1 MALESLDRSPPP
13 FFRVGFAPLTKLIFF
28 SALSLLLVFG
38 DKQLQFTKPL
48 RAGLS
53 TLILPMQWLVLQPGE
68 ALSAMGT
75 YFQNLEQAQTNLKA
89 AELKV
94 LQQSVRSQQVEQL
107 QIENQNLRQLMGLQ
121 SSMAVTS
128 QTAEVL
134 FDVPDPYNQ
143 RIVIDRGQLK
153 NVALGSPVIDAG
165 GVVGQVTRVYPLTSE
180 VTLLTDKDQSYPLT
194 SEVTLLTDKDQ
205 SIPVLNSRTG
215 ARNIT
220 SGDVLAGQPMIEL
233 KFVPASADVKEGD
246 LLTTSGI
253 DGVYPA
259 GLQVARISHIER
271 RVDISFAR
279 IHASPLAELKGRHVL
294 VLQPS
299 AASALNKGKAP

>member
-1 MALESLDRSPPP
+1 MALESHDRSPPP

-53 TLILPMQWLVLQPGE
+53 TLILPIQWLVLQPGE

-75 YFQNLEQAQTNLKA
+75 YFQNLDQAQTNLKA

-165 GVVGQVTRVYPLTSE
+165 GVVGQVTRV
-180 VTLLTDKDQSYPLT
+180 YPLT

>member
-28 SALSLLLVFG
+28 SALSLLLVVG

-53 TLILPMQWLVLQPGE
+53 TLILPIQWLVLQPGE

-75 YFQNLEQAQTNLKA
+75 YFQNLDQAQTNLKV

-121 SSMAVTS
+121 SSMVVAS
-128 QTAEVL
+128 QAAEVL

-165 GVVGQVTRVYPLTSE
+165 GVVGQVTRVYPM
-180 VTLLTDKDQSYPLT
+180 T

-294 VLQPS
+294 ILQPS
-299 AASALNKGKAP
+299 APSALNKGKTP

>member
-1 MALESLDRSPPP
+1 MALESHDRSPPP

-28 SALSLLLVFG
+28 SALSLLLVVG

-53 TLILPMQWLVLQPGE
+53 TLILPIQWLVLQPGE

-75 YFQNLEQAQTNLKA
+75 YFQNLDQAQTNLKV

-121 SSMAVTS
+121 SSMVVAS
-128 QTAEVL
+128 QAAEVL

-165 GVVGQVTRVYPLTSE
+165 GVVGQVTRVYPM
-180 VTLLTDKDQSYPLT
+180 T

-279 IHASPLAELKGRHVL
+279 IHATPLAELKGRHVL
-294 VLQPS
+294 ILQPS
-299 AASALNKGKAP
+299 ASSALNKGKTP

>member
-28 SALSLLLVFG
+28 SALSLLLVVG

-53 TLILPMQWLVLQPGE
+53 TLILPIQWLVLQPGE

-75 YFQNLEQAQTNLKA
+75 YFQNLDQAQTNLKV

-121 SSMAVTS
+121 SSMVVAS
-128 QTAEVL
+128 QAAEVL

-165 GVVGQVTRVYPLTSE
+165 GVVGQVTRVYPM
-180 VTLLTDKDQSYPLT
+180 T

-279 IHASPLAELKGRHVL
+279 IHARPLAELKGRHVL
-294 VLQPS
+294 ILQPS
-299 AASALNKGKAP
+299 APSALNKGKTP

>member
-1 MALESLDRSPPP
+1 MALDSLDRSPPP
-13 FFRVGFAPLTKLIFF
+13 FFRVGLAPLTKLIFF
-28 SALSLLLVFG
+28 SALSLLLMFG

-53 TLILPMQWLVLQPGE
+53 TLILPVQWLVLQPGE
-68 ALSAMGT
+68 ALSVIGT
-75 YFQNLEQAQTNLKA
+75 YFQSLNQAQKNLKA
-89 AELKV
+89 AELKM
-94 LQQSVRSQQVEQL
+94 LQQSLRSQQVEQL
-107 QIENQNLRQLMGLQ
+107 QIENQNLRLLMDLQ
-121 SSMAVTS
+121 ASIPVSF

-153 NVALGSPVIDAG
+153 NVVLGSPVIDAG

-180 VTLLTDKDQSYPLT
+180 VTLLTDR
-194 SEVTLLTDKDQ
+194 DQ

-220 SGDVLAGQPMIEL
+220 SGDVMAGQPMIEL

-294 VLQPS
+294 ILQPT
-299 AASALNKGKAP
+299 AASAPSKGKTP

>member
-28 SALSLLLVFG
+28 SALSLMLVFG

-53 TLILPMQWLVLQPGE
+53 TLILPVQWLVLQPGE

-75 YFQNLEQAQTNLKA
+75 YFQNLDQAQKNLKA
-89 AELKV
+89 AEFKV

-107 QIENQNLRQLMGLQ
+107 QIENENLRQLLGLQ
-121 SSMAVTS
+121 SNMAVAS
-128 QTAEVL
+128 QVAEVL

-153 NVALGSPVIDAG
+153 NVTLGSPVIDAG
-165 GVVGQVTRVYPLTSE
+165 GVVGQVTRV
-180 VTLLTDKDQSYPLT
+180 YPLT

-220 SGDVLAGQPMIEL
+220 SGDVLAGLPMIEL

-294 VLQPS
+294 ILQPS
-299 AASALNKGKAP
+299 ASSALNKGKTP

>member
-53 TLILPMQWLVLQPGE
+53 TLILPIQWLVLQPGE

-75 YFQNLEQAQTNLKA
+75 YFQNLDQAQTNLKA

-180 VTLLTDKDQSYPLT
+180 VTLLTDKDQS
-194 SEVTLLTDKDQ
+194 
-205 SIPVLNSRTG
+205 IPVLNSRTG

-220 SGDVLAGQPMIEL
+220 SGDVLAGQPMIEI

>member
-1 MALESLDRSPPP
+1 MALDSLDRSPPP

-28 SALSLLLVFG
+28 GTLSLILMYG
-38 DKQLQFTKPL
+38 DKQLQFTQPI

-53 TLILPMQWLVLQPGE
+53 TLVMPVQWLVLQPGH
-68 ALSAMGT
+68 ALT
-75 YFQNLEQAQTNLKA
+75 YIGKHFQSLAQAQKDLEAAQLKA
-89 AELKV
+89 L
-94 LQQSVRSQQVEQL
+94 LQSASSQQVAQL

-121 SSMAVTS
+121 NKLASES
-128 QTAEVL
+128 QVAEVL

-143 RIVIDRGQLK
+143 RIVIDKGSIQ
-153 NVALGSPVIDAG
+153 NIVLGSPVIDAG
-165 GVVGQVTRVYPLTSE
+165 GVVGQVTRVYPFSAE
-180 VTLLTDKDQSYPLT
+180 VTLLTDR
-194 SEVTLLTDKDQ
+194 DQ

-220 SGDVLAGQPMIEL
+220 SGDILMGVPSIEL

-246 LLTTSGI
+246 VLTTSGI

-259 GLQVARISHIER
+259 GLLVGRISHIER

-279 IHASPLAELKGRHVL
+279 IHATPLAELKGRHIL
-294 VLQPS
+294 VLQPTGAQSS
-299 AASALNKGKAP
+299 AKGKTP

>member
-1 MALESLDRSPPP
+1 MALASLDRSPPP
-13 FFRVGFAPLTKLIFF
+13 FFRVGFSPLTKLIFF
-28 SALSLLLVFG
+28 SALSLLLLFG

-53 TLILPMQWLVLQPGE
+53 TLILPVQWLVLQPGE
-68 ALSAMGT
+68 ALSATGN
-75 YFQNLEQAQTNLKA
+75 YFQSLEQAQKNLKA

-94 LQQSVRSQQVEQL
+94 LEQSVRSQQVEQL
-107 QIENQNLRQLMGLQ
+107 QIENQSLRQLMGLQ
-121 SSMAVTS
+121 ATLSVAS
-128 QTAEVL
+128 QAAEVL

-143 RIVIDRGQLK
+143 RIVLNRGQLK

-180 VTLLTDKDQSYPLT
+180 VTLLTDKDQS
-194 SEVTLLTDKDQ
+194 
-205 SIPVLNSRTG
+205 IPVLNSRTG

-220 SGDVLAGQPMIEL
+220 SGDVLAGLPMIEL

-259 GLQVARISHIER
+259 GLQVARISKIER

-279 IHASPLAELKGRHVL
+279 IHARPLAELKGRHVL
-294 VLQPS
+294 ILQAPL
-299 AASALNKGKAP
+299 ALTSSKGKTP

>member
-53 TLILPMQWLVLQPGE
+53 TLILPIQWLVLQPGE

-75 YFQNLEQAQTNLKA
+75 YFQNLDQAQTNLKA

-180 VTLLTDKDQSYPLT
+180 VTLLTDKDQS
-194 SEVTLLTDKDQ
+194 
-205 SIPVLNSRTG
+205 IPVLNSRTG

-294 VLQPS
+294 VLQLS

>member
-53 TLILPMQWLVLQPGE
+53 TLILPIQWLVLQPGE

-75 YFQNLEQAQTNLKA
+75 YFQNLDQAQTNLKA

-94 LQQSVRSQQVEQL
+94 LQQSARSQQVEQL
-107 QIENQNLRQLMGLQ
+107 QVENQNLRLLMGLQ
-121 SSMAVTS
+121 SSMAVAS
-128 QTAEVL
+128 QAAEIL

-165 GVVGQVTRVYPLTSE
+165 GVVGQVTRV
-180 VTLLTDKDQSYPLT
+180 YPLT

-299 AASALNKGKAP
+299 AASALNKGKTP

>member
-1 MALESLDRSPPP
+1 M
-13 FFRVGFAPLTKLIFF
+13 
-28 SALSLLLVFG
+28 FG

-53 TLILPMQWLVLQPGE
+53 TLILPVQWLVLQPGE
-68 ALSAMGT
+68 VLSVIGT
-75 YFQNLEQAQTNLKA
+75 YFQSLNQAQKNLQA
-89 AELKV
+89 AELKM
-94 LQQSVRSQQVEQL
+94 LQQSLRSQQVEQL
-107 QIENQNLRQLMGLQ
+107 QIENQNLRLLMDLQ
-121 SSMAVTS
+121 ASIAVS
-128 QTAEVL
+128 FQTAEVL

-180 VTLLTDKDQSYPLT
+180 VTLLTDR
-194 SEVTLLTDKDQ
+194 DQ
-205 SIPVLNSRTG
+205 SIHVLNSRTG

-220 SGDVLAGQPMIEL
+220 SGDVMAGQPMIEL

-294 VLQPS
+294 ILQPT
-299 AASALNKGKAP
+299 AASAPSKGKTP

>member
-28 SALSLLLVFG
+28 SALSVLLMFG
-38 DKQLQFTKPL
+38 DKQLQFTKPI

-53 TLILPMQWLVLQPGE
+53 TLIMPVQWLVLQPGQV
-68 ALSAMGT
+68 ASSVGD
-75 YFQNLEQAQTNLKA
+75 YFQNLEQAQKDLQALQLKQ
-89 AELKV
+89 
-94 LQQSVRSQQVEQL
+94 LQQSARAQQVEQL
-107 QIENQNLRQLMGLQ
+107 LIENQNLRQLLDLKNTV
-121 SSMAVTS
+121 ATPS
-128 QTAEVL
+128 QVAEIL

-143 RIVIDRGQLK
+143 RIVIDKGQTK
-153 NVALGSPVIDAG
+153 EVVLGSPVIDAG
-165 GVVGQVTRVYPLTSE
+165 GVIGQVTRVYPLTAE
-180 VTLLTDKDQSYPLT
+180 VTLLTDR
-194 SEVTLLTDKDQ
+194 DQ
-205 SIPVLNSRTG
+205 SIPVMNNRTG
-215 ARNIT
+215 ARNIS
-220 SGDVLAGQPMIEL
+220 SGNILSGTPLIEL

-279 IHASPLAELKGRHVL
+279 IHATPLAELKGRHVL
-294 VLQPS
+294 VLQPTGIQ
-299 AASALNKGKAP
+299 AASKGKAP

>member
-28 SALSLLLVFG
+28 GALSVLLMFG
-38 DKQLQFTKPL
+38 DKQLQFTKPI

-53 TLILPMQWLVLQPGE
+53 TLIMPVQWLVLQPGQV
-68 ALSAMGT
+68 ASSLGD
-75 YFQNLEQAQTNLKA
+75 YFQNLEQAQKDLQAVQLKA
-89 AELKV
+89 
-94 LQQSVRSQQVEQL
+94 LQQSARAQQVEQL
-107 QIENQNLRQLMGLQ
+107 LIENQNLRQLLELK
-121 SSMAVTS
+121 SSVATPS
-128 QTAEVL
+128 QVAEIL

-143 RIVIDRGQLK
+143 RIVIDKGQAK
-153 NVALGSPVIDAG
+153 EVALGSPVIDAG
-165 GVVGQVTRVYPLTSE
+165 GVVGQVTRVYPLTAE
-180 VTLLTDKDQSYPLT
+180 VTLLTDR
-194 SEVTLLTDKDQ
+194 DQ
-205 SIPVLNSRTG
+205 SIPVMNSRTG
-215 ARNIT
+215 ARNIS
-220 SGDVLAGQPMIEL
+220 SGNILSGTPLIEL

-279 IHASPLAELKGRHVL
+279 IHATPLAELKGRHVL
-294 VLQPS
+294 VLQPTGIQ
-299 AASALNKGKAP
+299 AASKGKAP

>member
-53 TLILPMQWLVLQPGE
+53 TLILPVQWLVLQPGE
-68 ALSAMGT
+68 ALSAMGS
-75 YFQNLEQAQTNLKA
+75 YFQNLDQAQKNLKA

-121 SSMAVTS
+121 ANMAVAS

-143 RIVIDRGQLK
+143 RIVIDRGLLK

-180 VTLLTDKDQSYPLT
+180 VTLLTDR
-194 SEVTLLTDKDQ
+194 DQ

-220 SGDVLAGQPMIEL
+220 SGDVLAGLPMIEL

-294 VLQPS
+294 ILQPTS
-299 AASALNKGKAP
+299 VSALSKGKTP

>member
-1 MALESLDRSPPP
+1 MALDSLDRSPPP
-13 FFRVGFAPLTKLIFF
+13 FFRVGLAPLTKLIFF
-28 SALSLLLVFG
+28 SALSLLLMFG

-53 TLILPMQWLVLQPGE
+53 TLILPVQWLVLQPGE
-68 ALSAMGT
+68 VLSVIGT
-75 YFQNLEQAQTNLKA
+75 YFQSLNQAQKNLQA
-89 AELKV
+89 AELKM
-94 LQQSVRSQQVEQL
+94 LQQSLRSQQVEQL

-121 SSMAVTS
+121 ANMAVAS

-180 VTLLTDKDQSYPLT
+180 VTLLTDRN
-194 SEVTLLTDKDQ
+194 Q
-205 SIPVLNSRTG
+205 SIHVLNSRTG

-220 SGDVLAGQPMIEL
+220 SGDVMAGQPMIEL

-294 VLQPS
+294 ILQPTAVS
-299 AASALNKGKAP
+299 APSKGKTP

>member
-180 VTLLTDKDQSYPLT
+180 VTLLTDKDQS
-194 SEVTLLTDKDQ
+194 
-205 SIPVLNSRTG
+205 IPVLNSRTG

-299 AASALNKGKAP
+299 AASALSKGKAP

>member
-53 TLILPMQWLVLQPGE
+53 TLILPIQWLVLQPGE

-75 YFQNLEQAQTNLKA
+75 YFQSLDRAQTNLKA
-89 AELKV
+89 AELKL
-94 LQQSVRSQQVEQL
+94 LQQSVRSQQLDQL
-107 QIENQNLRQLMGLQ
+107 QIENQNLRQLMSLQ
-121 SSMAVTS
+121 SSMVVAS
-128 QTAEVL
+128 QAAEVL

-180 VTLLTDKDQSYPLT
+180 VTLLTDKDQS
-194 SEVTLLTDKDQ
+194 
-205 SIPVLNSRTG
+205 IPVLNSRTG

-220 SGDVLAGQPMIEL
+220 SGDVLAGLPMIEL

-253 DGVYPA
+253 DGIYPA

-294 VLQPS
+294 ILQPS
-299 AASALNKGKAP
+299 ASSALNKGKTP

>member
-1 MALESLDRSPPP
+1 MALDSLDRSPPP
-13 FFRVGFAPLTKLIFF
+13 FFRVGLAPLTKLIFF
-28 SALSLLLVFG
+28 SALSLLLMFG

-53 TLILPMQWLVLQPGE
+53 TLILPVQWLVLQPGE
-68 ALSAMGT
+68 VLSVIGT
-75 YFQNLEQAQTNLKA
+75 YFQSLNQAQKNLQA
-89 AELKV
+89 AELKM
-94 LQQSVRSQQVEQL
+94 LQQSLRSQQVEQL
-107 QIENQNLRQLMGLQ
+107 QIENQNLRLLMGLQ
-121 SSMAVTS
+121 ASIAVS
-128 QTAEVL
+128 FQTAEVL

-180 VTLLTDKDQSYPLT
+180 VTLLTDRN
-194 SEVTLLTDKDQ
+194 Q
-205 SIPVLNSRTG
+205 SIHVLNSRTG

-220 SGDVLAGQPMIEL
+220 SGDVMAGQPMIEL

-294 VLQPS
+294 ILQPTAVS
-299 AASALNKGKAP
+299 APSKGKTP

>member
-1 MALESLDRSPPP
+1 MALESHDRSPPP

-28 SALSLLLVFG
+28 SALSLLLVVG

-53 TLILPMQWLVLQPGE
+53 TLILPIQWLVLQPGE

-75 YFQNLEQAQTNLKA
+75 YFQNLDQAQTNLKV

-121 SSMAVTS
+121 SSMVVAS
-128 QTAEVL
+128 QAAEVL

-165 GVVGQVTRVYPLTSE
+165 GVVGQVTRVYPM
-180 VTLLTDKDQSYPLT
+180 T

-220 SGDVLAGQPMIEL
+220 SGDVLAGLPMIEL

-253 DGVYPA
+253 DGIYPA

-294 VLQPS
+294 ILQPS
-299 AASALNKGKAP
+299 APSALNKGKTP

>member
-180 VTLLTDKDQSYPLT
+180 VTLLTDKDQS
-194 SEVTLLTDKDQ
+194 
-205 SIPVLNSRTG
+205 IPVLNSRTG

-220 SGDVLAGQPMIEL
+220 SGDVLAGQPMIEI

-294 VLQPS
+294 ILQPTAVS
-299 AASALNKGKAP
+299 APSKGKTP

>member
-1 MALESLDRSPPP
+1 MALDSLDRSPPP
-13 FFRVGFAPLTKLIFF
+13 FFRVGLAPLTKLIFF
-28 SALSLLLVFG
+28 SALSLLLMFG

-53 TLILPMQWLVLQPGE
+53 TLILPVQWLVLQPGE
-68 ALSAMGT
+68 VLSVIGT
-75 YFQNLEQAQTNLKA
+75 YFQSLNQAQKNLKA
-89 AELKV
+89 AELKI
-94 LQQSVRSQQVEQL
+94 LQQSLRSQQVEQL
-107 QIENQNLRQLMGLQ
+107 QIENQNLRLLMDLQ
-121 SSMAVTS
+121 ASIAVS
-128 QTAEVL
+128 FQTAEVL

-180 VTLLTDKDQSYPLT
+180 VTLLTDR
-194 SEVTLLTDKDQ
+194 DQ

-220 SGDVLAGQPMIEL
+220 SGDVMAGQPMIEL

-279 IHASPLAELKGRHVL
+279 IHAIPLAELKGRHVL

-299 AASALNKGKAP
+299 AASALNKGKTP

>member
-28 SALSLLLVFG
+28 SALSLLLVVG

-53 TLILPMQWLVLQPGE
+53 TLILPIQWLVLQPGE

-75 YFQNLEQAQTNLKA
+75 YFQNLDQAQTNLKA

-121 SSMAVTS
+121 SSMVVAS
-128 QTAEVL
+128 QAAEVL

-165 GVVGQVTRVYPLTSE
+165 GVVGQVTRVYPM
-180 VTLLTDKDQSYPLT
+180 T

-279 IHASPLAELKGRHVL
+279 IHARPLAELKGRHVL
-294 VLQPS
+294 ILQPS
-299 AASALNKGKAP
+299 APSALNKGKTP

>member
-53 TLILPMQWLVLQPGE
+53 TLILPIQWLVLQPGE

-89 AELKV
+89 AELKL
-94 LQQSVRSQQVEQL
+94 LQQSVRSQQLDQL

-121 SSMAVTS
+121 SSMVVAS
-128 QTAEVL
+128 QAAEVL

-180 VTLLTDKDQSYPLT
+180 VTLLTDKDQS
-194 SEVTLLTDKDQ
+194 
-205 SIPVLNSRTG
+205 IPVLNSRTG

-220 SGDVLAGQPMIEL
+220 SGDVLAGLPMIEL

-294 VLQPS
+294 ILQPS
-299 AASALNKGKAP
+299 ASSALNKGKTP

>member
-1 MALESLDRSPPP
+1 MALDSLDRSPPP
-13 FFRVGFAPLTKLIFF
+13 FFRVGLAPLTKLIFF
-28 SALSLLLVFG
+28 SALSLLLMFG

-53 TLILPMQWLVLQPGE
+53 TLILPVQWLVLQPGE
-68 ALSAMGT
+68 VLSVIGT
-75 YFQNLEQAQTNLKA
+75 YFQSLNQAQKNLQA
-89 AELKV
+89 AELKM
-94 LQQSVRSQQVEQL
+94 LQQSLRSQQVEQL
-107 QIENQNLRQLMGLQ
+107 QIENQNLRLLMDLQ
-121 SSMAVTS
+121 ASIAVS
-128 QTAEVL
+128 FQTAEVL

-143 RIVIDRGQLK
+143 RIVIERGQLK

-180 VTLLTDKDQSYPLT
+180 VTLLTDRN
-194 SEVTLLTDKDQ
+194 Q
-205 SIPVLNSRTG
+205 SIHVLNSRTG

-220 SGDVLAGQPMIEL
+220 SGDVMAGQPMIEL

-294 VLQPS
+294 ILQPTAVS
-299 AASALNKGKAP
+299 APSKGKTP

>member
-28 SALSLLLVFG
+28 GALSVLLMFG
-38 DKQLQFTKPL
+38 DKQLQFTKPI

-53 TLILPMQWLVLQPGE
+53 TLIMPVQWLVLQPGQV
-68 ALSAMGT
+68 ASSVGD
-75 YFQNLEQAQTNLKA
+75 YFQNLEQAQKNLQAVQLKA
-89 AELKV
+89 
-94 LQQSVRSQQVEQL
+94 LQQSARAQQVEQL
-107 QIENQNLRQLMGLQ
+107 LIENQNLRQLLELK
-121 SSMAVTS
+121 SSVATPS
-128 QTAEVL
+128 QVAEIL

-143 RIVIDRGQLK
+143 RIVIDKGQAK
-153 NVALGSPVIDAG
+153 EVALGSPVIDAG
-165 GVVGQVTRVYPLTSE
+165 GVVGQVTRVYPLTAE
-180 VTLLTDKDQSYPLT
+180 VTLLTDR
-194 SEVTLLTDKDQ
+194 DQ
-205 SIPVLNSRTG
+205 SIPVMNSRTG
-215 ARNIT
+215 ARNIS
-220 SGDVLAGQPMIEL
+220 SGNILSGTPLIEL

-279 IHASPLAELKGRHVL
+279 IHATPLAELKGRHVL
-294 VLQPS
+294 VLQPTGIQ
-299 AASALNKGKAP
+299 AASKGKAP